1 MDLSRLNP
9 FAISGLLIVI
19 TYTPFFLLIIRNGK
33 TALTRIYSFF
43 ILSVLL
49 WGVACFL
56 IGANK
61 DYNSAILIWRASY
74 VPAIFTSVFFCH
86 SVFLATEKSDKRI
99 IHAIYSQGIIF
110 ALLSISGKMFSNVTF
125 MFDSFYYHKG
135 NIFFLLSFIFW
146 LLIVSI
152 AYYWIISYYY
162 RYHFRQK
169 AEFLALALSLL
180 GFSGGITNF
189 LPGLGINIFP
199 YGNFLIIVPP
209 FIVSYI
215 ILRHQVLDIVVVFRK
230 SVVYSILLAI
240 ITLSYLAMVIL
251 SERLLQGII
260 GYQSILIS
268 VSVSFSIGLAFFPL
282 KNKIQHLVDNFF
294 FHGTHEEIV
303 EENERLRQEI
313 ERTEKLKSV
322 SILASGIAH
331 EIKNPLTAIKTF
343 TEYLPQKLNDKEFLS
358 NFSRIVGREV
368 ERIDDLVH
376 ELLEF
381 AKPSP
386 LNLQEVK
393 IVDLLDNTLGF
404 LNSSFIKNHITV
416 VKDYD
421 PSMDI
426 CVKADTNRLRQV
438 FLNILLNSI
447 DAMNK
452 GGRLSVSIIVANERI
467 RLSIEDNGVGIDKK
481 DLKYIFDPFYTKKD
495 HGVGL
500 GLSITQRIIHDHGGK
515 IFVES
520 ISGKGTKFILELPGT
535 NKV

>member
-1 MDLSRLNP
+1 
-9 FAISGLLIVI
+9 
-19 TYTPFFLLIIRNGK
+19 
-33 TALTRIYSFF
+33 
-43 ILSVLL
+43 
-49 WGVACFL
+49 
-56 IGANK
+56 
-61 DYNSAILIWRASY
+61 
-74 VPAIFTSVFFCH
+74 
-86 SVFLATEKSDKRI
+86 
-99 IHAIYSQGIIF
+99 
-110 ALLSISGKMFSNVTF
+110 
-125 MFDSFYYHKG
+125 
-135 NIFFLLSFIFW
+135 
-146 LLIVSI
+146 
-152 AYYWIISYYY
+152 
-162 RYHFRQK
+162 
-169 AEFLALALSLL
+169 
-180 GFSGGITNF
+180 
-189 LPGLGINIFP
+189 
-199 YGNFLIIVPP
+199 
-209 FIVSYI
+209 
-215 ILRHQVLDIVVVFRK
+215 
-230 SVVYSILLAI
+230 
-240 ITLSYLAMVIL
+240 
-251 SERLLQGII
+251 
-260 GYQSILIS
+260 
-268 VSVSFSIGLAFFPL
+268 
-282 KNKIQHLVDNFF
+282 
-294 FHGTHEEIV
+294 
-303 EENERLRQEI
+303 
-313 ERTEKLKSV
+313 
-322 SILASGIAH
+322 
-331 EIKNPLTAIKTF
+331 
-343 TEYLPQKLNDKEFLS
+343 LS

-452 GGRLSVSIIVANERI
+452 GGRLSLSIIVANERI

-535 NKV
+535 KKV